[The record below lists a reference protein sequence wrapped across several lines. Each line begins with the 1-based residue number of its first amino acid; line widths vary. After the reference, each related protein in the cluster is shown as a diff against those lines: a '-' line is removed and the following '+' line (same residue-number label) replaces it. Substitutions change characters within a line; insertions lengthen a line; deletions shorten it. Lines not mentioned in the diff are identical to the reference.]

1 MFLLKYFT
9 LFIRTSPDSE
19 VIRDLRIQ
27 ELQSLRTQL
36 EAPRTQLAESKS
48 EIIQLTEE
56 GTRLGQQLKEAQ
68 AKLKVTIEF
77 LLNTMQ

>member
-36 EAPRTQLAESKS
+36 DALRTQ
-48 EIIQLTEE
+48 

-68 AKLKVTIEF
+68 TKLKVTIEF